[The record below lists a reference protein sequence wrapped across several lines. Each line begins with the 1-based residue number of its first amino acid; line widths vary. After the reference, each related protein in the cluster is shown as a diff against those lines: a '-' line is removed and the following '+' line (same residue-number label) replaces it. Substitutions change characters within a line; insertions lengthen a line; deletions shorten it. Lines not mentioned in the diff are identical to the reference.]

1 MMEGDNEVLQ
11 CLSKGQNV
19 ILTCDIYGFPR
30 LGIVFRRENVVII
43 PGGENFERITK
54 ISSDQ
59 VSWCSYCMQKV
70 ERNLSN
76 QDLHPNWSRNRSHFG
91 LVRELGFTVTVGM
104 GASTP
109 HKDPWESD

>member
-1 MMEGDNEVLQ
+1 MVEGDDQVQ

-19 ILTCDIYGFPR
+19 TLTCDIYGFPR
-30 LGIVFRRENVVII
+30 LGIVFRRDLMLI

-59 VSWCSYCMQKV
+59 VSCLAIACRK
-70 ERNLSN
+70 
-76 QDLHPNWSRNRSHFG
+76 WSGTSLIRTSIQIGPKIGLILAWSESHCRHG
-91 LVRELGFTVTVGM
+91 
-104 GASTP
+104 STP